1 MRFFIHSGED
11 IQEVV
16 ERYDSATLALE
27 AASRLA
33 RTLPNI
39 QILSETGDPV
49 SPADLQQLAA
59 EENENDDA

>member
-27 AASRLA
+27 ALSILA
-33 RTLPNI
+33 RTPPNI
-39 QILSETGDPV
+39 HIVDENGDPV
-49 SPADLQQLAA
+49 SPADLQRLAA